1 VDFESCYRAV
11 ESKDARFDGYFVTAV
26 TSTGIYCRPSCPA
39 ITPKRSNVRFYATA
53 AAAQLSGFR
62 ACKRCLPDAAPGSPE
77 WNVRSDLVG
86 RAMRCI
92 AEGIVDHEGVPG
104 LARRLGYSERH
115 VRRQLR
121 AELGA
126 GPIAL
131 ARAQRAQTARVLLE
145 RTRMTAIDIAYAAGF
160 ASVRQFNDTM
170 RELFASTPTE
180 LRTTS
185 RSRGPAANGTL
196 TLRLPYR
203 QPFNIERLLEF
214 LGRRAVDGIESYAG
228 GVYSR
233 SLRLQHGPAIVE
245 LSNGGEHALCTLSIS
260 DVRDVTDAVNR
271 CRWILDVDADSET
284 IDSHLETDALL
295 GPLVSRSAGTRV
307 PGASDGGELAVRAV
321 LGQQVSVAAAR
332 TIAGRLVAQLGS
344 RLDVQ
349 RATISHMFP
358 TPETIAENALHDLGM
373 PKSRRETVRAMGEAI
388 AAGTVDLS
396 PGADRQEAHRRML
409 ELPGIG
415 TWTAEYVMMRALRDP
430 DVFLAG
436 DLGVRTAARRLGD
449 GRDRSAL
456 NHLAERLRP
465 WGSYATQYLWGSLT

>member
-26 TSTGIYCRPSCPA
+26 TTTGIYCRPSCPA
-39 ITPKRSNVRFYATA
+39 ITPKRSNVRFYTTA
-53 AAAQLSGFR
+53 AGAQLSGFR

-77 WNVRSDLVG
+77 WNVRSDLAG

-92 AEGIVDHEGVPG
+92 AEGVVDHEGVAG

-145 RTRMTAIDIAYAAGF
+145 RTSMTATDIAFAAGF

-170 RELFASTPTE
+170 RQVFASSPTE
-180 LRTTS
+180 LRT
-185 RSRGPAANGTL
+185 RSHSKAPAANGTL

-214 LGRRAVDGIESYAG
+214 LGRRAVDGIESYAD

-245 LSNGGEHALCTLSIS
+245 LSNGSGPVLCTLWIS
-260 DVRDVTDAVNR
+260 DVRDVADAVNR

-284 IDSHLETDALL
+284 IDSHLETDTLL
-295 GPLVSRSAGTRV
+295 APLVSRSAGTRV
-307 PGASDGGELAVRAV
+307 PGAGDGGELAVRAV

-332 TIAGRLVAQLGS
+332 KIAGRFVAQLGS
-344 RLDVQ
+344 RLDLGHTTV
-349 RATISHMFP
+349 SHLFP
-358 TPETIAENALHDLGM
+358 TPAAIAESALNELGM
-373 PKSRRETVRAMGEAI
+373 PNSRRNAVRAVAEAI
-388 AAGTVDLS
+388 AATTVDLT
-396 PGADRQEAHRRML
+396 PGADREESHRRLL
-409 ELPGIG
+409 EVPGIG
-415 TWTAEYVMMRALRDP
+415 TWTAGYVMMRALRDP
-430 DVFLAG
+430 DVFLSG

-449 GRDRSAL
+449 GRDPSTL
-456 NHLAERLRP
+456 KHLAERLRP